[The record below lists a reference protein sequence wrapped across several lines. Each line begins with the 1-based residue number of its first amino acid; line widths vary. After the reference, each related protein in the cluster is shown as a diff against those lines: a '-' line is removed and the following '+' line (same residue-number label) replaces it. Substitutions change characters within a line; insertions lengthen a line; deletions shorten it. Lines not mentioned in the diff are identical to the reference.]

1 MPLFNAPTDQKE
13 LARTGQPEAIAAVVN
28 HAIQSQGITAKA
40 VLKDGSLL
48 LLLESATVPDPTA
61 LVPFIKNGLTEL
73 GIESVPTLKIYG
85 RKIGDRL
92 PAWQE
97 EIDIEPPESAFAT
110 DEDMFATDEDMFAE
124 DEDVLADD
132 EDMLAE
138 DEDMLADDEDLLP
151 DEENLMANDD
161 LEGPD
166 EDESAEYLDDEDE
179 DEDEDEEIASGKPQ
193 GKKWYQNKVLLI
205 VPLVVLILF
214 LGGGAAYWF
223 LMRGQETTTPA
234 SDPADPAAS
243 APAPTPDPAAEAPAP
258 TPDPAAEAPAPA
270 PDPAVE
276 AYREAVRLAEEAA
289 NQSQTAQT
297 QAEWNQIAVLWQ
309 EASDLMGQI
318 PENSPNYP
326 AAEPRVGQ
334 YQQNADSAR
343 QRAANALE

>member
-1 MPLFNAPTDQKE
+1 MPLFNAPKDQKE
-13 LARTGQPEAIAAVVN
+13 LARKGQPEAIAAVVN

-97 EIDIEPPESAFAT
+97 EIDIEPPEEAFAP
-110 DEDMFATDEDMFAE
+110 DEDMFATDEDMFAP
-124 DEDVLADD
+124 D

-138 DEDMLADDEDLLP
+138 DEDMLAEEEDLLP
-151 DEENLMANDD
+151 DDEDLMPNDD
-161 LEGPD
+161 LEGSE
-166 EDESAEYLDDEDE
+166 EDEEGEYLDDEDE
-179 DEDEDEEIASGKPQ
+179 EEQIASVKPP
-193 GKKWYQNKVLLI
+193 GKKWYQNKVLLL
-205 VPLVVLILF
+205 VPLVILIVG

-223 LMRGQETTTPA
+223 LMKGQQNPTPA
-234 SDPADPAAS
+234 SDS
-243 APAPTPDPAAEAPAP
+243 A
-258 TPDPAAEAPAPA
+258 DPAAEAPAPA
-270 PDPAVE
+270 TAPA
-276 AYREAVRLAEEAA
+276 AAPTPAPATAPAAAPTPAPATAPAANSFAEAVRRASQAAE
-289 NQSQTAQT
+289 QSLTAQT

-309 EASDLMGQI
+309 EASDLMSQV
-318 PENSPNYP
+318 PENSPNYS
-326 AAEPRVGQ
+326 AAQPRVGQ